1 MRILRLLCRSD
12 FHATHFSMTTLA
24 LVAIAAS
31 IVAAA
36 LVIAVRRGTVRSAAG
51 DSSRITVSRQW
62 LMQHQSN
69 DWP

>member
-1 MRILRLLCRSD
+1 
-12 FHATHFSMTTLA
+12 MTTLA
-24 LVAIAAS
+24 LVAIAVS

-36 LVIAVRRGTVRSAAG
+36 LVIAVRRGTVRSAGG

-69 DWP
+69 DRP